1 MRLLRTILIALLFCL
16 TSQPMKAQLPANIQ
30 QYLQSGSLTEDG
42 ELSGT
47 AAEQTAF
54 IDYVK
59 ANWSAM
65 LDAIDTIAPKPHEQM
80 LVVAG
85 AEYLA
90 GRQYLQFVNKLC
102 DRKAAGKVTQ
112 LAFERTVTALTPK
125 KLGFLAYNHQDVQ
138 VRQLVQRLQGML
150 APTSNLQPLLAEILS
165 GVALEA
171 AETATLGQGL
181 PAPET
186 LAPQ

>member
-16 TSQPMKAQLPANIQ
+16 TSQPMGAQLPANIQ
-30 QYLQSGSLTEDG
+30 QYLQSGSLTEEG

-47 AAEQTAF
+47 AAEQTTF

-59 ANWSAM
+59 ANWSSM
-65 LDAIDTIAPKPHEQM
+65 LDVIDTIAPKPHEQM

-112 LAFERTVTALTPK
+112 RAFELGITALTPK
-125 KLGFLAYNHQDVQ
+125 KLGFLAYNYQDTQ

-150 APTSNLQPLLAEILS
+150 PPNTELQSFLAKILA
-165 GVALEA
+165 GAAVEG
-171 AETATLGQGL
+171 AETATKGQGL
-181 PAPET
+181 PEPET